1 MAGDRIGRSPCG
13 RRSVLGSL
21 SSEDRRATPVVRGPA
36 ASGAARKRARSACRA
51 IEIALLV
58 VGCLLS
64 RVEAFDITPP
74 SPSISAARTFDV
86 KSQFGATGGGTQDDS
101 AALQNALDAANKAGG
116 GQVFVPCGAY
126 LIQTRL
132 IIYSN
137 TRLYGSGWCTIIR
150 VGPKIDTARGQAV
163 KTPTGAGGTRSVVI
177 EDLQIDGN
185 KANVPLHGDPNEQ
198 FQCGI
203 ELDEVT
209 DGIVRNVFVHDT
221 VENGIIVDNSSTRI
235 RVEGNLIVN
244 PGKVGAS
251 GGRGINS
258 NISVTDLRI
267 ANNTVVGAIGAG
279 IVLQAEGGNHAER
292 WLIEGNTVSGSGQTG
307 IAVGD
312 NEISAITRVDIHV
325 RRGAIVGNTIVS
337 STGHGIRLFEYTRTN
352 RFGRIGIMESI
363 TVSRNTVTANGGHG
377 ISIEKGNDG
386 SVCCIVV
393 SGNII
398 NDNVLSGVAT
408 TTGTSDTVI
417 AGNVILRNRGGPF
430 SNGGARNVLGGNT
443 TN

>member
-1 MAGDRIGRSPCG
+1 MS
-13 RRSVLGSL
+13 
-21 SSEDRRATPVVRGPA
+21 
-36 ASGAARKRARSACRA
+36 
-51 IEIALLV
+51 
-58 VGCLLS
+58 
-64 RVEAFDITPP
+64 
-74 SPSISAARTFDV
+74 
-86 KSQFGATGGGTQDDS
+86 
-101 AALQNALDAANKAGG
+101 
-116 GQVFVPCGAY
+116 CGAY

-137 TRLYGSGWCTIIR
+137 TRLYGSGWCTIIG
-150 VGPKIDTARGQAV
+150 VGPKIDTARGQAI
-163 KTPTGAGGTRSVVI
+163 KTPTGAGGTRSVII

-209 DGIVRNVFVHDT
+209 DGVIRNVFVHDT

-244 PGKVGAS
+244 PGKVGSA
-251 GGRGINS
+251 GGRGINAG
-258 NISVTDLRI
+258 ISVTDLRV

-279 IVLQAEGGNHAER
+279 IVLQAEGGSHAER
-292 WLIEGNTVSGSGQTG
+292 RLIEGNTVSGSGQQG

-312 NEISAITRVDIHV
+312 NEISAITRVDIRLRHD
-325 RRGAIVGNTIVS
+325 AIVGNTIVS
-337 STGHGIRLFEYTRTN
+337 STGHGIRLFEHTRAN
-352 RFGRIGIMESI
+352 PFGRVGVMESL

-386 SVCCIVV
+386 YVCCIVV

-408 TTGTSDTVI
+408 TAGTSDTVI
-417 AGNVILRNRGGPF
+417 AGNVILRNRRGPF